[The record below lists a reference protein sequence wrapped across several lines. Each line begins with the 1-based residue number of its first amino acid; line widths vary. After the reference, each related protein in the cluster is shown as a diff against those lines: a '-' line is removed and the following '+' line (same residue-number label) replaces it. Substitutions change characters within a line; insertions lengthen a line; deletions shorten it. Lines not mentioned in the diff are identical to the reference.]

1 MDKLQPLL
9 LFYEN
14 VKGAAQRSKD
24 ESGNFHRPAVEE
36 PSLINMYIFY
46 LEIQYICICT
56 HIYIYLYIYIHT
68 FESCNIYIYI
78 SITTVCS
85 YSMYKAKSII
95 HMYIYIYYLFSL
107 GWCLCLHNVVPS
119 LSPRLCT
126 TICMNADMLSS
137 LSSSGV

>member
-9 LFYEN
+9 SFYEN

-56 HIYIYLYIYIHT
+56 HIYIYIHT
-68 FESCNIYIYI
+68 FESCKIYIYFNNN
-78 SITTVCS
+78 
-85 YSMYKAKSII
+85 SMFVFHVQSQINYT
-95 HMYIYIYYLFSL
+95 HIYIYYLFFFGLVSMSAQ
-107 GWCLCLHNVVPS
+107 CCAKPVSKAVYD
-119 LSPRLCT
+119 
-126 TICMNADMLSS
+126 DMHERGYAFVAFIQWSVS
-137 LSSSGV
+137 FF